1 MIKKTF
7 FRDIVLVVL
16 EKKKFLFHFFLS
28 IFIVLWLLEGFFVI
42 SPNERGVIMRF
53 EKVVSVDSS
62 PGLKIK
68 LPFLQ
73 KVEFFDKRLQDI
85 ILNMSGNS
93 EVIALDQKTMQLDA
107 YSITE
112 SSIRVNLQ
120 DKAKGDKELR
130 KIASNWGSS
139 SKGKNQLLEHTIG
152 LVKSTDNKVKREAI
166 KRLTKISELGGVDKN
181 ILKDALSGDDK
192 KVTAALKLFDKLSD
206 DVIRKADIKSLDLN
220 GGEKKAYFT
229 YAKDE
234 ILRKKGKGN
243 IVIKH
248 KEKKQ
253 TLMPGD
259 TNYFYKHL
267 TNKRQPSKI
276 EDL

>member
-1 MIKKTF
+1 MIKKNF
-7 FRDIVLVVL
+7 FRDIILVAL